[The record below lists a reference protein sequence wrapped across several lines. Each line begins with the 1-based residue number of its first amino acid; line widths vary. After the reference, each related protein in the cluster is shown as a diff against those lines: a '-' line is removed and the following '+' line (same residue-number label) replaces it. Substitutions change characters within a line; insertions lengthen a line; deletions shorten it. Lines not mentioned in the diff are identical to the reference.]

1 MKYESN
7 EEKIF
12 CNMNPRKKCNSLIWI
27 SLLQCFLSSSKL
39 YNQIGEHYWR
49 VCHSLQSCHTAQKLD
64 RREYRA
70 RYEPRLAPKIDHS
83 YIMLAH
89 FWNFSDPL
97 THPLGQHEY
106 SCAVL
111 TVTKNGFLLPKLF
124 WPTVRKIFLVIE
136 KNLWNSR
143 LKAENLQTFLDHLNN
158 LFKLWRVRTISGNRM
173 LF

>member
-70 RYEPRLAPKIDHS
+70 RYELRLAPKMDHS
-83 YIMLAH
+83 YNTLPH
-89 FWNFSDPL
+89 FWTFSDPPTYAL
-97 THPLGQHEY
+97 SFYRSQNVLGWSKMFVSKQKFGARQKYDLH
-106 SCAVL
+106 SV
-111 TVTKNGFLLPKLF
+111 
-124 WPTVRKIFLVIE
+124 
-136 KNLWNSR
+136 
-143 LKAENLQTFLDHLNN
+143 N
-158 LFKLWRVRTISGNRM
+158 LFYVLAQKFLKRH
-173 LF
+173 